1 MRGTKRRRECLN
13 GGTDRFVRSVI
24 TRARR
29 SLFEKLF
36 CRIIDMAL
44 SSAASAV
51 ELAAQQGGGETPVPV
66 EVPKALTLEE
76 IAKEVKLTDEY
87 LDVLLGALGF

>member
-1 MRGTKRRRECLN
+1 
-13 GGTDRFVRSVI
+13 
-24 TRARR
+24 
-29 SLFEKLF
+29 
-36 CRIIDMAL
+36 MAL